1 MQVDTR
7 YTDGTLVL
15 ALRGDWS
22 LNQSLPDV
30 QSVVVNAAPSS
41 PVTTIA
47 FDTSKLGNWDSSLVT
62 FLFEV
67 ADYGRAHDLDVQ
79 TGTLPTALERL
90 VALSQAVP
98 EEKTSADAEPPSL
111 LDRLGHWGL
120 EAYEEARA
128 FVTFLGQTVR
138 SAGAL
143 LAGRGRMRWRTFGV
157 ALQESTASALP
168 IVTVISLLVGLIV
181 AFLGAVV
188 LQRFGADYFVS
199 YLVSY
204 GMLRELGALMTAI
217 IMTGRTGAA
226 FAAELGSMRVNEEI
240 DALETF
246 GISPIDFLVT
256 PRILAVVLALPMLT
270 LYADALGILGGM
282 SVAVTML
289 DLSTTQF
296 LTGLL
301 EPVVLSDALVGLF
314 KAVVYGAIIGLA
326 GCMRGLQT
334 GDDASAVGQATTSA
348 VVTGIILIVFAN
360 AVIDWAAAVLQF

>member
-1 MQVDTR
+1 MQVETR
-7 YTDGTLVL
+7 HTDDTLVL
-15 ALRGDWS
+15 APIGDWTLES
-22 LNQSLPDV
+22 PLPDV
-30 QSVVVNAAPSS
+30 RTVVADAAVPGSVTAL
-41 PVTTIA
+41 A
-47 FDTSKLGNWDSSLVT
+47 FDASELGDWDSSLVT
-62 FLFEV
+62 FLFE
-67 ADYGRAHDLDVQ
+67 AAEYGRAHGLEIE
-79 TGTLPTALERL
+79 TETLPNALERL

-98 EEKTSADAEPPSL
+98 EKDTTQEAEDTSFLA
-111 LDRLGHWGL
+111 RLGHWGL
-120 EAYEEARA
+120 NAYDEALA
-128 FVTFLGQTVR
+128 FVTFLGQAVR
-138 SAGAL
+138 SVGAVL
-143 LAGRGRMRWRTFGV
+143 TGRGRMRWRTFGV
-157 ALQESTASALP
+157 ALQSSTASALP

-226 FAAELGSMRVNEEI
+226 FAAELGSMKVNEEI

-246 GISPIDFLVT
+246 NISPIDFLVT
-256 PRILAVVLALPMLT
+256 PRLLAVVLALPLLT

-282 SVAVTML
+282 GVAVTML

-314 KAVVYGAIIGLA
+314 KAVVYGGIIGLA

-348 VVTGIILIVFAN
+348 VVTGILLIVFAN
-360 AVIDWAAAVLQF
+360 AVIDWAAAVLQV